1 MRTVDRAALCT
12 ELALI
17 AALAGCSS
25 APPPAA
31 ASSTSAEVV
40 VSDVARFLPSEPT
53 TVLAYETQSAS
64 GGERGLLVLEVRRP
78 RPDVAELVVAG
89 RTRRLAI
96 DGTGLRHVT
105 GGWLLKPPLVVG
117 ATFRGDFGTVRVTAV
132 DRTVELPAGTF
143 AGCVET
149 TEAASGQ
156 GFQKQTVTLFCPSVG
171 IVARRTEAESDEGA
185 GFEAMTLRSYGAPVD
200 LVPR

>member
-1 MRTVDRAALCT
+1 MRTVDGVALWT
-12 ELALI
+12 ELALL

-25 APPPAA
+25 TPPPASA
-31 ASSTSAEVV
+31 ASGPAKVV
-40 VSDVARFLPSEPT
+40 VSDVARFLPSEPK
-53 TVLAYETQSAS
+53 TVLAYETQSAT
-64 GGERGLLVLEVRRP
+64 GAERGLLVLEVRRP
-78 RPDVAELVVAG
+78 RPEVAELVVAG

-96 DGTGLRHVT
+96 DDTGLRHIT

-117 ATFRGDFGTVRVTAV
+117 ASFRGDFGTVRVTAV

-149 TEAASGQ
+149 TEAVSGQ
-156 GFQKQTVTLFCPSVG
+156 DYQKQTVTLFCPHVG
-171 IVARRTEAESDEGA
+171 IVARRTEAESDEGV